1 MSIRFELDLSLVDT
15 LVYMKNH
22 MADFTEQEL
31 AAYHAIMLD
40 YESLCE

>member
-22 MADFTEQEL
+22 KELFTEQEL
-31 AAYHAIMLD
+31 EAYSSIMAN
-40 YESLCE
+40 YEAHCE